1 VTPTPNPPPAT
12 QDAAT
17 GVPTTTATTATTSA
31 PAPTS
36 ATPTTTGGL
45 TTVFLSGAVIAAVI
59 AAFVGAMVNIA
70 LARRK
75 SLEEER
81 ARVRTTFAEALQ
93 VVAEYKEFP
102 YAIRRRRGD
111 AAAAEERIRLS
122 EALRE
127 VQAKLSYYTAWTKAE
142 SDEVGRTYETLV
154 SELRKVAGKA
164 CHEAWL
170 APPANDDKDMNFPP
184 GVVDL
189 SALKPYE
196 DAFVTA
202 AHKHLED
209 MIRLRR
215 LLRRA

>member
-1 VTPTPNPPPAT
+1 M
-12 QDAAT
+12 
-17 GVPTTTATTATTSA
+17 TTATTATTSA
-31 PAPTS
+31 PVPTG
-36 ATPTTTGGL
+36 ATPATTGGL
-45 TTVFLSGAVIAAVI
+45 TTVLLSGAVIAAVI
-59 AAFVGAMVNIA
+59 AAIVGAMVNIA

-93 VVAEYKEFP
+93 AVAEYKEFP

-111 AAAAEERIRLS
+111 AAAAERVRLS

-164 CHEAWL
+164 CHDAWL

-202 AHKHLED
+202 AHKHMTGML
-209 MIRLRR
+209 RLRR
-215 LLRRA
+215 LLHRA

>member
-1 VTPTPNPPPAT
+1 
-12 QDAAT
+12 
-17 GVPTTTATTATTSA
+17 
-31 PAPTS
+31 
-36 ATPTTTGGL
+36 
-45 TTVFLSGAVIAAVI
+45 VFLSGAVIAAVI
-59 AAFVGAMVNIA
+59 AAFVGATVNVA

-93 VVAEYKEFP
+93 AVAEYKEFP

-111 AAAAEERIRLS
+111 DAAAERVRLS

-142 SDEVGRTYETLV
+142 SDEVGRAYETLV
-154 SELRKVAGKA
+154 GELRKVAGTA

-184 GVVDL
+184 GVIDL

-202 AHKHLED
+202 AHEHMKEMLS
-209 MIRLRR
+209 LRR
-215 LLRRA
+215 LVRRG